1 MDTTRIKI
9 INIIKIRGQISAHE
23 MGGLVGIGQ
32 SMLHRHLKKL
42 IEENLITKTG
52 IPPKVYYSIKNDQV
66 PVDSIEDR
74 MTYPAGCTSATGF
87 DPTTGLSCASPSTT
101 REEINVIN
109 ENFTLLEPDG
119 NEIEGFNGFVKWC
132 EDRSYKIA
140 EKAREY
146 VSLLKEYETFEKE
159 GFINAT
165 RKIKTSFSQKDTY
178 LDELYYMYPYSL
190 PVFGKTKMGQWLFF
204 AKQTQGRKLMQKVLD
219 TVVPRIQ
226 EFIRKEKV
234 EAVAFI
240 PPTVPRKI
248 QFMKELEKKIS
259 VNLPVIEIEK
269 IKTQIAIQQKSLKDL
284 KDRIINADSTM
295 FVKARNQEYRRVLV
309 IDDFTGS
316 GATLNVVAK
325 KIKKQN
331 TVDKVIGLTIAGSMN
346 GFEVIREV

>member
-1 MDTTRIKI
+1 MDDTRTKI
-9 INIIKIRGQISAHE
+9 VNIIKTQGQISAHE
-23 MGGLVGIGQ
+23 LGGLVGIGQ

-52 IPPKVYYSIKNDQV
+52 IPPKVFYSIKNEAV
-66 PVDSIEDR
+66 SNS
-74 MTYPAGCTSATGF
+74 TSYPAGCIGPYGF
-87 DPTTGLSCASPSTT
+87 SPTTGLYCSSPTTT
-101 REEINVIN
+101 REEIEVIN

-132 EDRSYKIA
+132 KDRSYKIA

-146 VSLLKEYETFEKE
+146 VSSLKEYEVFEKD

-165 RKIKTSFSQKDTY
+165 RKVKTSFLQKDTY

-204 AKQTQGRKLMQKVLD
+204 AKQTQGKELMQKVLD
-219 TVVPRIQ
+219 IVVPRIQ
-226 EFIRKEKV
+226 EFILKEKV

-248 QFMKELEKKIS
+248 QLMKELEKKIS

-284 KDRIINADSTM
+284 KDRVINADSTM